1 MKSIVIVFALAV
13 CACGEGATILSS
25 DGSKTLGY
33 CGAGYWTSCVQSYAQ
48 KDIPLS
54 IRQSGTWAM
63 QSLSAFHEL
72 ILSHSNACCM
82 YSS

>member
-33 CGAGYWTSCVQSYAQ
+33 CGAGYWTSCVPELCPKGYTVVNKTEWHLGDAII
-48 KDIPLS
+48 KCIP
-54 IRQSGTWAM
+54 
-63 QSLSAFHEL
+63 
-72 ILSHSNACCM
+72 
-82 YSS
+82 